1 MSECDRTYK
10 SKLREEH
17 ALEIVNQN
25 KMIREP
31 YGDIVDSAF
40 SSYRIDLSHNMDSF
54 AQKENKKTN
63 EVLEENNI

>member
-25 KMIREP
+25 EMNSEP
-31 YGDIVDSAF
+31 YGDIVDFAF

-63 EVLEENNI
+63 EVLEEKNI

>member
-1 MSECDRTYK
+1 
-10 SKLREEH
+10 
-17 ALEIVNQN
+17 
-25 KMIREP
+25 MIREP

-63 EVLEENNI
+63 EVLEENNT